1 MNSLLSFFS
10 PAELFNF
17 RPIPMAGGSVLAL
30 AAVALALAAAGI
42 GLTVAAGRSRGDG
55 LNRRS
60 LYRLASPL
68 AVMGAL
74 LLGYAAIAYQGL
86 PIFSAKLWLLL
97 WAIVLLAWLAVGLR
111 YRFATLPK
119 IRADRRQQ
127 EEFRRYLPK

>member
-42 GLTVAAGRSRGDG
+42 GLTVAAGRY
-55 LNRRS
+55 RRS

>member
-1 MNSLLSFFS
+1 MLSFFS

-17 RPIPMAGGSVLAL
+17 RPIPMAGGSALTL
-30 AAVALALAAAGI
+30 AAVAVAMIGVAIALAMAA
-42 GLTVAAGRSRGDG
+42 LRSRGDG

-68 AVMGAL
+68 TAMGVL
-74 LLGYAAIAYQGL
+74 LLGYAAVAYQGL
-86 PIFSAKLWLLL
+86 PIVSAKLWLLL
-97 WAIVLLAWLAVGLR
+97 WGIVLLAWLAVALR
-111 YRFATLPK
+111 YRYLTLPK

>member
-1 MNSLLSFFS
+1 MQFFLSFFS
-10 PAELFNF
+10 PAVLFDF
-17 RPIPMAGGSVLAL
+17 RPIPMAGGSALAL
-30 AAVALALAAAGI
+30 AMVALALVAAGI
-42 GLTVAAGRSRGDG
+42 GLGATRWHGDR

-60 LYRLASPL
+60 FIRLTQPL
-68 AVMGAL
+68 GTMGAL

-97 WAIVLLAWLAVGLR
+97 WGVVLVAWLIVGLR
-111 YRFATLPK
+111 YRLITLPK